1 MQIQIRTREEKTK
14 VKYLYLLS
22 LCRRTQERIPLN
34 PHRLRSGYEYSPPL
48 HVPQPMTQQ
57 QQRYLAEGTDW

>member
-1 MQIQIRTREEKTK
+1 MYYICD
-14 VKYLYLLS
+14 
-22 LCRRTQERIPLN
+22 CRRTQERIPLN
-34 PHRLRSGYEYSPPL
+34 PHRLRSGYEYSAPL